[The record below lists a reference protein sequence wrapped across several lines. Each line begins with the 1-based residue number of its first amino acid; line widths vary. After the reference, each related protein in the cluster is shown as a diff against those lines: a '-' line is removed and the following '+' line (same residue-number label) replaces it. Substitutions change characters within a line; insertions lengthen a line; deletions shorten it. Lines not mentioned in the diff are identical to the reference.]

1 VYNGTINCGELF
13 VINKKYF
20 ERVLID
26 CLLKD
31 LHNQQMQMIELA
43 VEKSEMREAKEV
55 IQYIMEKPNARK
67 PNDRLV

>member
-1 VYNGTINCGELF
+1 M
-13 VINKKYF
+13 INKKYF

>member
-1 VYNGTINCGELF
+1 VYNGTINYGELF
-13 VINKKYF
+13 VINRKHF

-31 LHNQQMQMIELA
+31 LHNQQMQMIDLA

-55 IQYIMEKPNARK
+55 IKFIMEKPNA
-67 PNDRLV
+67 

>member
-26 CLLKD
+26 CLLRD
-31 LHNQQMQMIELA
+31 LHNQQMQMIDLA

-55 IQYIMEKPNARK
+55 IKYIMEKPNA
-67 PNDRLV
+67 

>member
-1 VYNGTINCGELF
+1 MYNGTINYGELF
-13 VINKKYF
+13 VINRKHF

-31 LHNQQMQMIELA
+31 LHNQQMQMIDLA

-55 IQYIMEKPNARK
+55 IKFIMEKPNA
-67 PNDRLV
+67 

>member
-1 VYNGTINCGELF
+1 

-26 CLLKD
+26 CLLRD
-31 LHNQQMQMIELA
+31 LHNQQMQMIDLA

-55 IQYIMEKPNARK
+55 IKYIMEKPNA
-67 PNDRLV
+67 